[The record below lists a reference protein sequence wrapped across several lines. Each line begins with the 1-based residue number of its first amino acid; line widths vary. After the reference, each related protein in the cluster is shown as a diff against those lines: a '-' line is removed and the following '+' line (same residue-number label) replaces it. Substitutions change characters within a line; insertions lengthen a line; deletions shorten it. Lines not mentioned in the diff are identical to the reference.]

1 MLEFLVNENQHEI
14 LGVSPLALQSIFD
27 LVRDKLA
34 DAREEYEDLE
44 GEKEQFKEIHL
55 MRDCIQELENDKE
68 RLQTF
73 EQSFLE
79 ARDEIKALEIKLQ

>member
-44 GEKEQFKEIHL
+44 AEKEQFKEIHL
-55 MRDCIQELENDKE
+55 MRDCI
-68 RLQTF
+68 
-73 EQSFLE
+73 
-79 ARDEIKALEIKLQ
+79 